1 MKNKNVFYKSLSLI
15 KNKKEFYFLFFLSL
29 IGVFVELL
37 SIAVVVP
44 IVVFL
49 IEQDPVEKYEIL
61 KPIFSFFSIQSK
73 NDIINLGLI
82 GIILVYSFRFIF
94 LIFLNYYK
102 NLFSYNLSLT
112 IKKDL
117 INKYLSQN
125 YSYFF
130 KENSSRLIK
139 NIIVEISQ
147 FTGNAVNSIFYIF
160 IDIFVISTV
169 LISLIIFQTKI
180 SLTITVFL
188 FLVGYL
194 LNSFSKNKISK
205 WGNERF
211 KLDQILM
218 KSLLEI
224 FNSVREIKIFNKKN
238 FFVSSFIKKY
248 SPLGYLSVKQQTFY
262 TGIKQS
268 YEILTLMAFCFLVF
282 YLQKESYSNKDI
294 LTVIGIFA
302 IAAFRL
308 LPLFSRLLLGFQD
321 LKYYLPS
328 VDHLYNEFV
337 TLHQNIDSSFFQN
350 LNKNN
355 NIQKKLEIKDISF
368 SFENNKKILDGVSLT
383 INKNDRIGI
392 FGKSGSGKSTLVDII
407 FGLINPDN
415 GSIFI
420 DNKKL
425 EGDSNIFNYKIG
437 YVSQNSYLLDD
448 TVKKNIAF
456 GLDERDIDENLVIK
470 SLKTAQMDNWLEGT
484 TQKLN
489 TIIGENGK
497 MISGGER
504 QRIGIARTLY
514 FDSEFIVLD
523 EPTSSLDQ
531 ETTNNFLE
539 VLNSLKNKTII
550 MISHQKNTLSICNK
564 IYEMKNGKLNLYEE
578 RKT

>member
-44 IVVFL
+44 IVIFL
-49 IEQDPVEKYEIL
+49 IEQDPLEKYEIL
-61 KPIFSFFSIQSK
+61 KPIFSFFSIQTK
-73 NDIINLGLI
+73 KDIINLGLI
-82 GIILVYSFRFIF
+82 GIMAVYLFRFVF
-94 LIFLNYYK
+94 LTFLNYYK

-117 INKYLSQN
+117 INKYLSQS

-147 FTGNAVNSIFYIF
+147 FTGNAINSIFFIF
-160 IDIFVISTV
+160 IDIIVISTV
-169 LISLIIFQTKI
+169 LISLIFFQPKI
-180 SLTITVFL
+180 SIMIAAFL

-194 LNSFSKNKISK
+194 LNFLSKKKISN
-205 WGNERF
+205 WGSERF

-262 TGIKQS
+262 TVIKQV
-268 YEILTLMAFCFLVF
+268 YEILTLIAFCILVF
-282 YLQKESYSNKDI
+282 YLQQENYSNNEI
-294 LTVIGIFA
+294 LTIIGIFA

-321 LKYYLPS
+321 LKFYLPS
-328 VDHLYNEFV
+328 VNHLYDEFV
-337 TLHQNIDSSFFQN
+337 I
-350 LNKNN
+350 LNKNISSNLFQNSNKN
-355 NIQKKLEIKDISF
+355 NEILQKLEIKDVSF
-368 SFENNKKILDGVSLT
+368 SFENNKKILDGLSLT
-383 INKNDRIGI
+383 INKNDKIGI
-392 FGKSGSGKSTLVDII
+392 FGKSGSGKSTFVDIL
-407 FGLINPDN
+407 FGLIKPDH
-415 GSIFI
+415 GSIHI
-420 DNKKL
+420 DGKKL
-425 EGDSNIFNYKIG
+425 EVDNNIFNYNIG

-456 GLDERDIDENLVIK
+456 GQNEREINENLVIE
-470 SLKTAQMDNWLEGT
+470 SLKTAQMDKWLEGT
-484 TQKLN
+484 THKLD

-514 FDSEFIVLD
+514 FNNEFIVLD
-523 EPTSSLDQ
+523 EPTSSLDE
-531 ETTNNFLE
+531 ETTNKFLDI
-539 VLNSLKNKTII
+539 LNSLKNKTII

-578 RKT
+578 R

>member
-1 MKNKNVFYKSLSLI
+1 MKNKNVIYKALYLI
-15 KNKKEFYFLFFLSL
+15 KNKQEFYFLFFLSI

-61 KPIFSFFSIQSK
+61 RPVFNLFSIKSK
-73 NDIINLGLI
+73 EDVIYFGLI
-82 GIILVYSFRFIF
+82 GILSVYFFRFIF
-94 LIFLNYYK
+94 LIFLNYRK

-130 KENSSRLIK
+130 KENSSRFIK
-139 NIIVEISQ
+139 NVIVEISQ
-147 FTGNAVNSIFYIF
+147 FTGNAINSIFYIF
-160 IDIFVISTV
+160 IDAFVISTV
-169 LISLIIFQTKI
+169 LISLIFFQTKI
-180 SLTITVFL
+180 SLTIAAFL
-188 FLVGYL
+188 CLVGFS
-194 LNSFSKNKISK
+194 LNSLSKNKILK

-211 KLDQILM
+211 KLDQIVM

-224 FNSVREIKIFNKKN
+224 FNSIREIKIFSKKN
-238 FFVSSFIKKY
+238 FFISSFIKKY

-268 YEILTLMAFCFLVF
+268 YEILTLIAFCILVF
-282 YLQKESYSNKDI
+282 YLQKENYSNKDI
-294 LTVIGIFA
+294 LTIIGIFA

-321 LKYYLPS
+321 LKFYLPS
-328 VDHLYNEFV
+328 VNHLFDEFF
-337 TLHQNIDSSFFQN
+337 I
-350 LNKNN
+350 LNKNIRSKILQN
-355 NIQKKLEIKDISF
+355 NSKNNKILNKLEIKDISY
-368 SFENNKKILDGVSLT
+368 SYEKNKKILDDLNL
-383 INKNDRIGI
+383 IIKKNEKIGI

-407 FGLINPDN
+407 FGLIGPQQ
-415 GSIFI
+415 GSIYI
-420 DNKKL
+420 DGKIL
-425 EGDSNIFNYKIG
+425 EGENNIFNYKIG

-456 GLDERDIDENLVIK
+456 GQNDSEIDEKLVLE
-470 SLKTAQMDNWLEGT
+470 SLKTAQMDKWLDET
-484 TQKLN
+484 ADNLN

-523 EPTSSLDQ
+523 EPTSSLDL
-531 ETTNNFLE
+531 ETTNKFLE
-539 VLNSLKNKTII
+539 VLNTLENKTII
-550 MISHQKNTLSICNK
+550 MISHQKSTLSICNK
-564 IYEMKNGKLNLYEE
+564 IYEMKNGKLYLYEE
-578 RKT
+578 R